1 MPKER
6 QMRMGKAARYAEYK
20 QLEEEKLF
28 AGVKKLVSF
37 DFGSPYGHHK
47 IKREVCHFLS
57 FSQIILPLPNSN
69 FSNYKVYGS
78 SIYNM
83 FPKIKPICG
92 VSTLLSPIILKI
104 VLKCKETHK

>member
-6 QMRMGKAARYAEYK
+6 QTNTSKAARYAEYK

-57 FSQIILPLPNSN
+57 FSQIILPLLQIS
-69 FSNYKVYGS
+69 Y
-78 SIYNM
+78 I
-83 FPKIKPICG
+83 
-92 VSTLLSPIILKI
+92 
-104 VLKCKETHK
+104 